1 MKAKQRKRNK
11 TRKIPAGTS
20 LAKREAALK
29 ELRPND
35 ASSVLRALDDGV
47 GRASLKEQLAAR
59 IRHKPP
65 TLTSGTWEHSEAE
78 KVLQQAEALGS
89 RKAAQR
95 SVAQLRGEGVSLRK
109 RVQLISQIIEDALAS
124 RDLGS
129 QLSFLLDVIRRVS
142 PEGLE
147 SYVTKAGMSG
157 LMWSVMEMHASGDQ
171 ENVIAA
177 VLRASLIQELELGS
191 VCELAVLDCAMHHW
205 AEARRLQRRAE
216 AACRSGAEGST
227 DRYAKLVK
235 AGQAAD
241 RLFVSLIQ
249 GLRDRRRPTIRSM
262 SIHSGD
268 NTAIQINEGP
278 HLPDAEG
285 GTGAE

>member
-1 MKAKQRKRNK
+1 MKKKAKRIKK
-11 TRKIPAGTS
+11 TGARTS
-20 LAKREAALK
+20 LAKKEAALK
-29 ELRPND
+29 ELRPD
-35 ASSVLRALDDGV
+35 DPCSVLRALDDGM

-59 IRHKPP
+59 IRHQPP
-65 TLTSGTWEHSEAE
+65 TLTSGAWENAEAE
-78 KVLQQAEALGS
+78 KVLQQAEALRS

-95 SVAQLRGEGVSLRK
+95 SVVQLRDEAVPLRK
-109 RVQLISQIIEDALAS
+109 RVQLISQIVEDALAS
-124 RDLGS
+124 RDLGN
-129 QLSFLLDVIRRVS
+129 QLPFLIDVIRRVS
-142 PEGLE
+142 PEGLK
-147 SYVTKAGMSG
+147 SYVTKAATSG
-157 LMWSVMEMHASGDQ
+157 LMWSLTEVHASGDK
-171 ENVIAA
+171 EYALAA

-227 DRYAKLVK
+227 DRYAKLIK